1 MHSLNDPHACVCSLL
16 LLVCYT
22 YLNKYIMKAYQD
34 SEEIPDRSQ
43 ELYCTLCQYIR
54 KHLVNTTN
62 TLCYL
67 KW

>member
-1 MHSLNDPHACVCSLL
+1 
-16 LLVCYT
+16 
-22 YLNKYIMKAYQD
+22 MKAYQD